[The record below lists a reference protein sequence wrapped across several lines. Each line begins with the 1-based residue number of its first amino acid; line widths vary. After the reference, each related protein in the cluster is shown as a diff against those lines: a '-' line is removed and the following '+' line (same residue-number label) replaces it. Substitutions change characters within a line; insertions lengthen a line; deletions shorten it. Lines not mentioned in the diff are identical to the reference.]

1 MAVSTRNSI
10 VTNGLVLY
18 LDAANSKSYV
28 SGSTTWRDMSGN
40 GNSGSLVNG
49 PTFNSGNG
57 GSIVFDG
64 INKRVSCPLS
74 PSIQSINTTNALT
87 LSTFIQINFT
97 NENRDLIGINKL
109 SGNNPFIFRANI
121 SNGYFF
127 DCEIGGVRTTNSY
140 PGTTSTILNKWVQL
154 TATIGN
160 NLVKIYL
167 NGLQVGSTATISG
180 NIKTLDAD
188 FRVGDLGYNYFKGNI
203 SNTQLYNR
211 ALSATEIL
219 QNYNATKT
227 RFNLT

>member
-1 MAVSTRNSI
+1 MAFNYSPKI
-10 VTNGLVLY
+10 VTDGLVLY
-18 LDAANSKSYV
+18 LDAANTKSYV
-28 SGSTTWRDMSGN
+28 SGSTTWSDVSRG
-40 GNSGSLVNG
+40 GNSGTLVNG
-49 PTFNSGNG
+49 PTFDSGNG
-57 GSIVFDG
+57 GSLVFDG

-74 PSIQSINTTNALT
+74 PSIQSINATNALT

-127 DCEIGGVRTTNSY
+127 DWEIGGVRQQATY
-140 PGTTSTILNKWVQL
+140 PGLTSDILNKWVQL

-167 NGLQVGSTATISG
+167 NGLQVGSTVTVSG

-211 ALSATEIL
+211 ALSAQEVQ
-219 QNYNATKT
+219 QNFNAHKT
-227 RFNLT
+227 RFGL